1 MVTAKK
7 ETTKRKGLSAY
18 EQETIIS
25 FNKGESTARIFT
37 YEKTWQRRLEHKL
50 HLKPVM
56 DNGYGGK
63 EYLIDKN
70 RIPLPRLK
78 RVLTAEHK
86 QKLTRALEKARF
98 GRQRGTN

>member
-1 MVTAKK
+1 MKSEKK
-7 ETTKRKGLSAY
+7 IRRNLTAY

-37 YEKTWQRRLEHKL
+37 YEKTWQRHLEQKL
-50 HLKPVM
+50 HLKSVM

-70 RIPLPRLK
+70 RILPPRLK

-86 QKLTRALEKARF
+86 QKLTKALEKARF
-98 GRQRGTN
+98 GRQEALIK